1 MPISYAKYKQ
11 NLDEETNI
19 DYDKFPEHMVGQGM
33 NGDVSKYIS
42 RKLTERMI

>member
-1 MPISYAKYKQ
+1 MPISYAKYKK

-19 DYDKFPEHMVGQGM
+19 DYDKIPACMVGRGM